1 MRSLH
6 EALQRKHAELQ
17 EEHSQ
22 LSLSSAKTMAAQR
35 AEIELLS
42 QQLSILQVELQDSKE
57 SAEASRHAVNELQT
71 QVEDLSEIQDTSHI
85 SLVDDESW
93 TVVREELHRQTDY
106 LRQVEATNTRL
117 TSENAILRQR
127 NDNIEVLKERFID
140 IDSVAEDSCGMNS
153 CHFASAR
160 MRSLIIGRSSPFG
173 ELASSAW
180 YLVLQA
186 ARNSC
191 DHL

>member
-1 MRSLH
+1 
-6 EALQRKHAELQ
+6 
-17 EEHSQ
+17 
-22 LSLSSAKTMAAQR
+22 MAAQR

-42 QQLSILQVELQDSKE
+42 QQLSILQVELQDAKE

-127 NDNIEVLKERFID
+127 NDNIEVLKEQKRD
-140 IDSVAEDSCGMNS
+140 LERKARDAE
-153 CHFASAR
+153 
-160 MRSLIIGRSSPFG
+160 
-173 ELASSAW
+173 ELRERVVRLEAE
-180 YLVLQA
+180 LVTAKQELEVYVYGPPGVML
-186 ARNSC
+186 R
-191 DHL
+191 